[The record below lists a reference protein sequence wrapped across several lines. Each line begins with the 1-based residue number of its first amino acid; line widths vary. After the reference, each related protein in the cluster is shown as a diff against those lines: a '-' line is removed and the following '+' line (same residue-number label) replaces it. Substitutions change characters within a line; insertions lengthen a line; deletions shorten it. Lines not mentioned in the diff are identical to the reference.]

1 MRRKTETRIKR
12 IVLFLLA
19 AAIAAQAVAQTG
31 YGRGRSG
38 LPRVELPD
46 EPWIMNTHLIPEVKV
61 SVVAR
66 GINRPWSLTFLPKG
80 DMLIT
85 ERGGALRMVRD
96 GVLVEE
102 PVAGV
107 PDDVLAR
114 SLAGMME
121 VAVHPH
127 FADNGYVYLTYT
139 RQVSGREGTVALV
152 RGRLDGMSLVDVED
166 VFVAEPWGGSIAAA
180 RLAFVPGEDI
190 MYMTMGGA
198 FGADLVDGTQSFF
211 GHAKLA
217 QDPNSHAGKTLR
229 LRLDGSVPDDNPFVG
244 KEGHKPEVYSMG
256 HRNQMGLALHPETHQ
271 PWTTEHAPQGG
282 DELNAIEAGK
292 NYGWPVVSYGRHYNG
307 VRISE
312 RFWAEGHGGTR
323 DLLAALDRTVR
334 AHVLHRRRLPRVE
347 GQPVRRRPDDGTD
360 AQHRPPR
367 TAHLQRSRRGARP
380 RVAAEGD
387 RQAHPR
393 RPPGPRRVHLR
404 HHRRD
409 RRRAVEAGTGG
420 DGGRGRDDRGV
431 AHWVRRRPRR
441 PSGDAAKRWR
451 PKANREAEGLSL
463 KERGLRPRACS
474 WPPAAAAGG
483 DAGAPSVE
491 LRGVPDGR
499 APGPF
504 LVRRL

>member
-66 GINRPWSLTFLPKG
+66 GINRPWSLAFLPKG

-96 GVLVEE
+96 GVLVDE

-152 RGRLDGMSLVDVED
+152 RGKLDGMSLVDVED

-282 DELNAIEAGK
+282 DELNAIEAGR

-312 RFWAEGHGGTR
+312 RFWAEGMEEPAIFWLPSIAPSGLMFYTG
-323 DLLAALDRTVR
+323 DAFPEWKGNLFAGALMTGRMPNTG
-334 AHVLHRRRLPRVE
+334 HLERLIF
-347 GQPVRRRPDDGTD
+347 
-360 AQHRPPR
+360 
-367 TAHLQRSRRGARP
+367 S
-380 RVAAEGD
+380 
-387 RQAHPR
+387 
-393 RPPGPRRVHLR
+393 
-404 HHRRD
+404 
-409 RRRAVEAGTGG
+409 EAGEEL
-420 DGGRGRDDRGV
+420 GRE
-431 AHWVRRRPRR
+431 W
-441 PSGDAAKRWR
+441 
-451 PKANREAEGLSL
+451 LL
-463 KERGLRPRACS
+463 KEIGKRIRDVRQG
-474 WPPAAAAGG
+474 
-483 DAGAPSVE
+483 
-491 LRGVPDGR
+491 PDGFIYVITDETDG
-499 APGPF
+499 ALMKLEPVATAEEEETTAG
-504 LVRRL
+504 

>member
-1 MRRKTETRIKR
+1 MTKLTKTRL
-12 IVLFLLA
+12 VPLLAFLLA
-19 AAIAAQAVAQTG
+19 VAIAAQAVAQTG

-66 GINRPWSLTFLPKG
+66 GINRPWSLAFLPKG

-85 ERGGALRMVRD
+85 ERGGDLRLVRD
-96 GVLVEE
+96 GVLVDE
-102 PVAGV
+102 PIAGV

-152 RGRLDGMSLVDVED
+152 RGKLDGMSLVDVED

-312 RFWAEGHGGTR
+312 RFWAEGMEEP
-323 DLLAALDRTVR
+323 AIFW
-334 AHVLHRRRLPRVE
+334 LPSI
-347 GQPVRRRPDDGTD
+347 
-360 AQHRPPR
+360 A
-367 TAHLQRSRRGARP
+367 
-380 RVAAEGD
+380 
-387 RQAHPR
+387 
-393 RPPGPRRVHLR
+393 
-404 HHRRD
+404 
-409 RRRAVEAGTGG
+409 
-420 DGGRGRDDRGV
+420 
-431 AHWVRRRPRR
+431 
-441 PSGDAAKRWR
+441 PSGLMFYTGDAFPEWKGNLFAGALMTGRMPNTGHLER
-451 PKANREAEGLSL
+451 LIFSPKGEELGREWLL
-463 KERGLRPRACS
+463 KEIGKRIRDVRQG
-474 WPPAAAAGG
+474 
-483 DAGAPSVE
+483 
-491 LRGVPDGR
+491 PDGFIYVITDETDG
-499 APGPF
+499 ALLKLEPVETAG
-504 LVRRL
+504 

>member
-46 EPWIMNTHLIPEVKV
+46 KPWIMNTHLIPEVKV

-66 GINRPWSLTFLPKG
+66 GINRPWSLAFLPKG

-312 RFWAEGHGGTR
+312 RFWAEGMEEPAIFWLPSIAPSGLMFYTG
-323 DLLAALDRTVR
+323 DAFPEWKGNLFAGALMTGRMPNTG
-334 AHVLHRRRLPRVE
+334 HLERLIF
-347 GQPVRRRPDDGTD
+347 
-360 AQHRPPR
+360 
-367 TAHLQRSRRGARP
+367 S
-380 RVAAEGD
+380 
-387 RQAHPR
+387 
-393 RPPGPRRVHLR
+393 
-404 HHRRD
+404 
-409 RRRAVEAGTGG
+409 EAGEEL
-420 DGGRGRDDRGV
+420 GRE
-431 AHWVRRRPRR
+431 W
-441 PSGDAAKRWR
+441 
-451 PKANREAEGLSL
+451 LL
-463 KERGLRPRACS
+463 KEIGKRIRDVRQGPDEFIYVITDETDGALLKLEPVETADGDETT
-474 WPPAAAAGG
+474 AG
-483 DAGAPSVE
+483 
-491 LRGVPDGR
+491 
-499 APGPF
+499 
-504 LVRRL
+504 

>member
-1 MRRKTETRIKR
+1 MNRTMKTRLIPL
-12 IVLFLLA
+12 VALLLA
-19 AAIAAQAVAQTG
+19 VATAAQTVAQTG

-38 LPRVELPD
+38 LPRVELPN

-66 GINRPWSLTFLPKG
+66 GINRPWSLAFLPKG

-85 ERGGALRMVRD
+85 ERGGALRLVRD
-96 GVLVEE
+96 GVLVDE
-102 PVAGV
+102 PIAGV

-121 VAVHPH
+121 VAIHPH

-152 RGRLDGMSLVDVED
+152 RGKLDGMSLVDVED

-244 KEGHKPEVYSMG
+244 MEGHKPEVYSMG
-256 HRNQMGLALHPETHQ
+256 HRNQMGLALHPETNQ

-312 RFWAEGHGGTR
+312 RFWAEGMEEPAIFWLPSIAPSGLMFYTG
-323 DLLAALDRTVR
+323 DAFPEWKGNLFAGALMTGRMPNTG
-334 AHVLHRRRLPRVE
+334 HLERLIF
-347 GQPVRRRPDDGTD
+347 
-360 AQHRPPR
+360 
-367 TAHLQRSRRGARP
+367 S
-380 RVAAEGD
+380 
-387 RQAHPR
+387 
-393 RPPGPRRVHLR
+393 
-404 HHRRD
+404 
-409 RRRAVEAGTGG
+409 EAGEEL
-420 DGGRGRDDRGV
+420 GRE
-431 AHWVRRRPRR
+431 W
-441 PSGDAAKRWR
+441 
-451 PKANREAEGLSL
+451 LL
-463 KERGLRPRACS
+463 KEIGKRIRDVRQG
-474 WPPAAAAGG
+474 
-483 DAGAPSVE
+483 
-491 LRGVPDGR
+491 PDGFIYVITDETDG
-499 APGPF
+499 ALLKLEPVETTAG
-504 LVRRL
+504 

>member
-1 MRRKTETRIKR
+1 MSRKTQTRVTRIA
-12 IVLFLLA
+12 VFLLA
-19 AAIAAQAVAQTG
+19 AAVAGQAIAQTG

-61 SVVAR
+61 SVVVR
-66 GINRPWSLTFLPKG
+66 GINRPWSLAFLPKG
-80 DMLIT
+80 DMLVT
-85 ERGGALRMVRD
+85 ERGGNLRLVRD
-96 GVLVEE
+96 GVLMDE
-102 PVAGV
+102 PISGV

-139 RQVSGREGTVALV
+139 RQISGREGTVALV
-152 RGRLDGMSLVDVED
+152 RGKLDGTSLVDVED
-166 VFVAEPWGGSIAAA
+166 VFVAEPWGGSVAAA
-180 RLAFVPGEDI
+180 RLAFVPGEDV

-244 KEGHKPEVYSMG
+244 MSGHKPEVYSMG

-312 RFWAEGHGGTR
+312 RFWAEGMEEPAIFWLPSIAPSGLMFYTGDAFPEWKGNLFAGALMTGRMPNTGHLERLIFSENGEELGREWLLKEIGKRVR
-323 DLLAALDRTVR
+323 DVR
-334 AHVLHRRRLPRVE
+334 Q
-347 GQPVRRRPDDGTD
+347 GPDDLIYVITD
-360 AQHRPPR
+360 ETDGAMLKLEPVE
-367 TAHLQRSRRGARP
+367 TA
-380 RVAAEGD
+380 
-387 RQAHPR
+387 
-393 RPPGPRRVHLR
+393 
-404 HHRRD
+404 
-409 RRRAVEAGTGG
+409 
-420 DGGRGRDDRGV
+420 
-431 AHWVRRRPRR
+431 
-441 PSGDAAKRWR
+441 
-451 PKANREAEGLSL
+451 EAE
-463 KERGLRPRACS
+463 EEAT
-474 WPPAAAAGG
+474 
-483 DAGAPSVE
+483 AGA
-491 LRGVPDGR
+491 G
-499 APGPF
+499 
-504 LVRRL
+504 

>member
-1 MRRKTETRIKR
+1 MNRKTQTRVTRIA
-12 IVLFLLA
+12 VFLLA
-19 AAIAAQAVAQTG
+19 AAVAGQAIAQTG

-61 SVVAR
+61 SVVVR
-66 GINRPWSLTFLPKG
+66 GINRPWSLAFLPKG
-80 DMLIT
+80 DMLVT
-85 ERGGALRMVRD
+85 ERGGNLRLVRD
-96 GVLVEE
+96 GVLMDE
-102 PVAGV
+102 PISGV

-139 RQVSGREGTVALV
+139 RQISGRQGTVALV
-152 RGRLDGMSLVDVED
+152 RGKLDGTSLVDVED
-166 VFVAEPWGGSIAAA
+166 VFVAEPWGGSVAAA
-180 RLAFVPGEDI
+180 RLAFVPGEDV

-244 KEGHKPEVYSMG
+244 MSGHKPEVYSMG

-312 RFWAEGHGGTR
+312 RFWAEGMEEP
-323 DLLAALDRTVR
+323 AIFW
-334 AHVLHRRRLPRVE
+334 LPSIAPS
-347 GQPVRRRPDDGTD
+347 G
-360 AQHRPPR
+360 
-367 TAHLQRSRRGARP
+367 LMFY
-380 RVAAEGD
+380 
-387 RQAHPR
+387 
-393 RPPGPRRVHLR
+393 
-404 HHRRD
+404 
-409 RRRAVEAGTGG
+409 
-420 DGGRGRDDRGV
+420 
-431 AHWVRRRPRR
+431 
-441 PSGDAAKRWR
+441 SGDAFPEWKGNLFAGALMTGRMPNTGHLERLIFSEAGEELGREWLLKEIGKRVR
-451 PKANREAEGLSL
+451 DVRQGPDDLIYVITDETDGAMLKLEPVETAEAE
-463 KERGLRPRACS
+463 EEAT
-474 WPPAAAAGG
+474 
-483 DAGAPSVE
+483 AGA
-491 LRGVPDGR
+491 G
-499 APGPF
+499 
-504 LVRRL
+504 

>member
-1 MRRKTETRIKR
+1 MNGKTATRITR
-12 IVLFLLA
+12 IAVFLLA
-19 AAIAAQAVAQTG
+19 AAVAGQAVAQTG

-61 SVVAR
+61 SVVVR
-66 GINRPWSLTFLPKG
+66 GINRPWSLAFLPKG
-80 DMLIT
+80 DMLVT
-85 ERGGALRMVRD
+85 ERGGNLRLVRD
-96 GVLVEE
+96 GVLMDE
-102 PVAGV
+102 PISGV

-139 RQVSGREGTVALV
+139 RQISGREGTVALV
-152 RGRLDGMSLVDVED
+152 RGKLDGASLVDVED

-244 KEGHKPEVYSMG
+244 MSGHKPEVYSMG
-256 HRNQMGLALHPETHQ
+256 HRNQMGLALHPESHQ

-312 RFWAEGHGGTR
+312 RFWAEGMEEPAIFWLPSIAPSGLMFYTGDAFPEWKGNLFAGALMTGRMPNTGHLERLIFSEAGEELGREWLLKEIGKRVR
-323 DLLAALDRTVR
+323 DVR
-334 AHVLHRRRLPRVE
+334 Q
-347 GQPVRRRPDDGTD
+347 GPDDLIYVITD
-360 AQHRPPR
+360 E
-367 TAHLQRSRRGARP
+367 TDGAMLKLEPVER
-380 RVAAEGD
+380 AE
-387 RQAHPR
+387 
-393 RPPGPRRVHLR
+393 
-404 HHRRD
+404 
-409 RRRAVEAGTGG
+409 ET
-420 DGGRGRDDRGV
+420 
-431 AHWVRRRPRR
+431 
-441 PSGDAAKRWR
+441 
-451 PKANREAEGLSL
+451 EET
-463 KERGLRPRACS
+463 
-474 WPPAAAAGG
+474 AAG
-483 DAGAPSVE
+483 AG
-491 LRGVPDGR
+491 
-499 APGPF
+499 
-504 LVRRL
+504 

>member
-1 MRRKTETRIKR
+1 MKRKTATRMTRIA
-12 IVLFLLA
+12 VFLLGA
-19 AAIAAQAVAQTG
+19 AVAGQAIGQAG
-31 YGRGRSG
+31 YGRGGSG
-38 LPRVELPD
+38 IPRVELPD
-46 EPWIMNTHLIPEVKV
+46 EPWIMNTHVIPEVKV
-61 SVVAR
+61 SVVTR
-66 GINRPWSLTFLPKG
+66 GINRPWSLAFLPKG
-80 DMLIT
+80 DMLVT
-85 ERGGALRMVRD
+85 ERGGNLRLVRD
-96 GVLVEE
+96 GVLVDE
-102 PVAGV
+102 PISGV

-152 RGRLDGMSLVDVED
+152 RGKLEGTSLVDVED

-180 RLAFVPGEDI
+180 RLAFVPGEDV

-244 KEGHKPEVYSMG
+244 VEGHKPEIYSMG

-312 RFWAEGHGGTR
+312 RFWEEGMEEPAIFWLPSIAPSGLMFYTGDAFPEWKGNLFAGALMTGRMPNTGHLERLIFSEAGEELGREWLLKDIGKRVR
-323 DLLAALDRTVR
+323 DVR
-334 AHVLHRRRLPRVE
+334 Q
-347 GQPVRRRPDDGTD
+347 GPDDLIYVITD
-360 AQHRPPR
+360 E
-367 TAHLQRSRRGARP
+367 TDGAMLKLEPVER
-380 RVAAEGD
+380 AE
-387 RQAHPR
+387 
-393 RPPGPRRVHLR
+393 
-404 HHRRD
+404 
-409 RRRAVEAGTGG
+409 ET
-420 DGGRGRDDRGV
+420 
-431 AHWVRRRPRR
+431 
-441 PSGDAAKRWR
+441 
-451 PKANREAEGLSL
+451 EET
-463 KERGLRPRACS
+463 
-474 WPPAAAAGG
+474 AAG
-483 DAGAPSVE
+483 AG
-491 LRGVPDGR
+491 
-499 APGPF
+499 
-504 LVRRL
+504 

>member
-1 MRRKTETRIKR
+1 MTKLTKTRL
-12 IVLFLLA
+12 VPLLAFLLA
-19 AAIAAQAVAQTG
+19 AAVAAQAAAQTG

-46 EPWIMNTHLIPEVKV
+46 EPWIMNTHVIPEVKV

-66 GINRPWSLTFLPKG
+66 GINRPWSLAFLPKG

-85 ERGGALRMVRD
+85 ERGGALRLVRD
-96 GVLVEE
+96 GVLVDE
-102 PVAGV
+102 PIAGV

-121 VAVHPH
+121 VATHPH

-152 RGRLDGMSLVDVED
+152 RGKLDGMSLVDVED

-244 KEGHKPEVYSMG
+244 MEGHKPEVYSMG
-256 HRNQMGLALHPETHQ
+256 HRNQMGLALHPETNQ

-312 RFWAEGHGGTR
+312 RFWAEGMEEPAIFWLPSIAPSGLMFYTG
-323 DLLAALDRTVR
+323 DAFPEWKGNLFAGALMTGRMPNTG
-334 AHVLHRRRLPRVE
+334 HLERLIF
-347 GQPVRRRPDDGTD
+347 
-360 AQHRPPR
+360 
-367 TAHLQRSRRGARP
+367 S
-380 RVAAEGD
+380 
-387 RQAHPR
+387 
-393 RPPGPRRVHLR
+393 
-404 HHRRD
+404 
-409 RRRAVEAGTGG
+409 EAGEEL
-420 DGGRGRDDRGV
+420 GRE
-431 AHWVRRRPRR
+431 W
-441 PSGDAAKRWR
+441 
-451 PKANREAEGLSL
+451 LL
-463 KERGLRPRACS
+463 KEVGKRIRDVRQGP
-474 WPPAAAAGG
+474 
-483 DAGAPSVE
+483 DEFIYVITDETNGALMKLEPVTTPSS
-491 LRGVPDGR
+491 
-499 APGPF
+499 
-504 LVRRL
+504 

>member
-1 MRRKTETRIKR
+1 MNRRTKTRLIP
-12 IVLFLLA
+12 LLA
-19 AAIAAQAVAQTG
+19 LLLAVAVAAQAVAQTG

-66 GINRPWSLTFLPKG
+66 GINRPWSLAFLPKG

-85 ERGGALRMVRD
+85 ERGGALRLVRD
-96 GVLVEE
+96 GVLVDE

-152 RGRLDGMSLVDVED
+152 RGKFDGNSLVDVED

-282 DELNAIEAGK
+282 DELNAIEAGR

-312 RFWAEGHGGTR
+312 RFWAEGMEEPAIFWLPSIAPSGLMFYTG
-323 DLLAALDRTVR
+323 DAFPEWKGNLFAGALMTGRMPNTG
-334 AHVLHRRRLPRVE
+334 HLERLIF
-347 GQPVRRRPDDGTD
+347 
-360 AQHRPPR
+360 
-367 TAHLQRSRRGARP
+367 S
-380 RVAAEGD
+380 
-387 RQAHPR
+387 
-393 RPPGPRRVHLR
+393 
-404 HHRRD
+404 
-409 RRRAVEAGTGG
+409 EAGEEL
-420 DGGRGRDDRGV
+420 GRE
-431 AHWVRRRPRR
+431 W
-441 PSGDAAKRWR
+441 
-451 PKANREAEGLSL
+451 LL
-463 KERGLRPRACS
+463 KEIGKRIRDVRQG
-474 WPPAAAAGG
+474 
-483 DAGAPSVE
+483 
-491 LRGVPDGR
+491 PDGFIYVVTDETDG
-499 APGPF
+499 ALLKLEPVATAEEEETTAG
-504 LVRRL
+504 

>member
-1 MRRKTETRIKR
+1 MTKLTKTRLVPLLT
-12 IVLFLLA
+12 FLLA
-19 AAIAAQAVAQTG
+19 AAVAAQAVAQTG

-66 GINRPWSLTFLPKG
+66 GINRPWSLAFLPKG

-85 ERGGALRMVRD
+85 ERGGDLRLVRD
-96 GVLVEE
+96 GVLVDE
-102 PVAGV
+102 PIAGV

-121 VAVHPH
+121 VAIHPH

-152 RGRLDGMSLVDVED
+152 RGRLDATSLVDVED

-256 HRNQMGLALHPETHQ
+256 HRNQMGLALHPETNQ

-312 RFWAEGHGGTR
+312 RFWAEGMEEPAIFWLPSIAPSGLMFYTG
-323 DLLAALDRTVR
+323 DAFPEWKGNLFAGALMTGRMPNTG
-334 AHVLHRRRLPRVE
+334 HLERLIF
-347 GQPVRRRPDDGTD
+347 
-360 AQHRPPR
+360 
-367 TAHLQRSRRGARP
+367 S
-380 RVAAEGD
+380 
-387 RQAHPR
+387 
-393 RPPGPRRVHLR
+393 
-404 HHRRD
+404 
-409 RRRAVEAGTGG
+409 EAGEEL
-420 DGGRGRDDRGV
+420 GRE
-431 AHWVRRRPRR
+431 W
-441 PSGDAAKRWR
+441 
-451 PKANREAEGLSL
+451 LL
-463 KERGLRPRACS
+463 KEIGKRIRDVRQGPDEFIYVITDETDGALLKLEPVEQAEEEETT
-474 WPPAAAAGG
+474 AG
-483 DAGAPSVE
+483 
-491 LRGVPDGR
+491 
-499 APGPF
+499 
-504 LVRRL
+504 

>member
-1 MRRKTETRIKR
+1 MNRRTKTRLIP
-12 IVLFLLA
+12 LLA
-19 AAIAAQAVAQTG
+19 LLLAVAVAAQAVAQTG

-66 GINRPWSLTFLPKG
+66 GINRPWSLAFLPKG

-85 ERGGALRMVRD
+85 ERRGALRLVRD
-96 GVLVEE
+96 GVLVDE
-102 PVAGV
+102 PIAGV

-121 VAVHPH
+121 VAIHPH

-152 RGRLDGMSLVDVED
+152 RGKFDGNSLVDVED

-282 DELNAIEAGK
+282 DELNAIEAGR

-312 RFWAEGHGGTR
+312 RFWAEGMEEPAIFWLPSIAPSGLMFYTG
-323 DLLAALDRTVR
+323 DAFPEWKGNLFAGALMTGRMPNTG
-334 AHVLHRRRLPRVE
+334 HLERLIF
-347 GQPVRRRPDDGTD
+347 
-360 AQHRPPR
+360 
-367 TAHLQRSRRGARP
+367 S
-380 RVAAEGD
+380 
-387 RQAHPR
+387 
-393 RPPGPRRVHLR
+393 
-404 HHRRD
+404 
-409 RRRAVEAGTGG
+409 EAGEEL
-420 DGGRGRDDRGV
+420 GRE
-431 AHWVRRRPRR
+431 W
-441 PSGDAAKRWR
+441 
-451 PKANREAEGLSL
+451 LL
-463 KERGLRPRACS
+463 KEIGKRIRDVRQG
-474 WPPAAAAGG
+474 
-483 DAGAPSVE
+483 
-491 LRGVPDGR
+491 PDGFIYVVTDETDG
-499 APGPF
+499 ALLKLEP
-504 LVRRL
+504 VATAEEEETTA

>member
-1 MRRKTETRIKR
+1 MSRKTQTRVTRIA
-12 IVLFLLA
+12 VFLLA
-19 AAIAAQAVAQTG
+19 AAVAGQAIAQTG

-61 SVVAR
+61 SVVVR
-66 GINRPWSLTFLPKG
+66 GINRPWSLAFLPKG
-80 DMLIT
+80 DMLVT
-85 ERGGALRMVRD
+85 ERGGNLRLVRD
-96 GVLVEE
+96 GVLMDE
-102 PVAGV
+102 PISGV

-139 RQVSGREGTVALV
+139 RQISGREGTVALV
-152 RGRLDGMSLVDVED
+152 RGKLDGTSLVDVED
-166 VFVAEPWGGSIAAA
+166 VFVAEPWGGSVAAA
-180 RLAFVPGEDI
+180 RLAFVPGEDV

-229 LRLDGSVPDDNPFVG
+229 LRLDGSAPDDNPFVG
-244 KEGHKPEVYSMG
+244 MSGHKPEVYSMG

-312 RFWAEGHGGTR
+312 RFWAEGMEEPAIFWLPSIAPSGLMFYTGDAFPEWKGNLFAGALMTGRMPNTGHLERLIFSENGEELGREWLLKEIGKRVR
-323 DLLAALDRTVR
+323 DVR
-334 AHVLHRRRLPRVE
+334 Q
-347 GQPVRRRPDDGTD
+347 GPDDLIYVITD
-360 AQHRPPR
+360 ETDGAMLKLEPVE
-367 TAHLQRSRRGARP
+367 TA
-380 RVAAEGD
+380 
-387 RQAHPR
+387 
-393 RPPGPRRVHLR
+393 
-404 HHRRD
+404 
-409 RRRAVEAGTGG
+409 
-420 DGGRGRDDRGV
+420 
-431 AHWVRRRPRR
+431 
-441 PSGDAAKRWR
+441 
-451 PKANREAEGLSL
+451 EAE
-463 KERGLRPRACS
+463 EEAT
-474 WPPAAAAGG
+474 
-483 DAGAPSVE
+483 AGA
-491 LRGVPDGR
+491 G
-499 APGPF
+499 
-504 LVRRL
+504 

>member
-1 MRRKTETRIKR
+1 MNGKTATRVTRIA
-12 IVLFLLA
+12 VFLLA
-19 AAIAAQAVAQTG
+19 AAVAGQAIAQTG

-61 SVVAR
+61 SVVVR
-66 GINRPWSLTFLPKG
+66 GINRPWSLAFLPKG
-80 DMLIT
+80 DMLVT
-85 ERGGALRMVRD
+85 ERGGNLRLVRD
-96 GVLVEE
+96 GVLMDE
-102 PVAGV
+102 PISGV

-139 RQVSGREGTVALV
+139 RQISGREGTVALV
-152 RGRLDGMSLVDVED
+152 RGKLDGTSLVDVED
-166 VFVAEPWGGSIAAA
+166 VFVAEPWGGSVAAA
-180 RLAFVPGEDI
+180 RLAFVPGEDV

-244 KEGHKPEVYSMG
+244 MSGHKPEIYSMG

-282 DELNAIEAGK
+282 DELNAIEVGK

-312 RFWAEGHGGTR
+312 RFWAEGMEEPAIFWLPSIAPSGLMFYAGDAFPEWKGNLFAGALMTGRMPNTGHLERLIFSENGEELGREWLLKEIGKRVR
-323 DLLAALDRTVR
+323 DVR
-334 AHVLHRRRLPRVE
+334 Q
-347 GQPVRRRPDDGTD
+347 GPDDLIYVITD
-360 AQHRPPR
+360 ETDGAMLKLEPVE
-367 TAHLQRSRRGARP
+367 TA
-380 RVAAEGD
+380 
-387 RQAHPR
+387 
-393 RPPGPRRVHLR
+393 
-404 HHRRD
+404 
-409 RRRAVEAGTGG
+409 
-420 DGGRGRDDRGV
+420 
-431 AHWVRRRPRR
+431 
-441 PSGDAAKRWR
+441 
-451 PKANREAEGLSL
+451 EAE
-463 KERGLRPRACS
+463 EEAT
-474 WPPAAAAGG
+474 
-483 DAGAPSVE
+483 AGA
-491 LRGVPDGR
+491 G
-499 APGPF
+499 
-504 LVRRL
+504 

>member
-66 GINRPWSLTFLPKG
+66 GINRPWSLAFLPKG

-96 GVLVEE
+96 GVLVDE

-152 RGRLDGMSLVDVED
+152 RGKLDGMSLVDVED

-312 RFWAEGHGGTR
+312 RFWAEGMEEPAIFWLPSIAPSGLMFYTG
-323 DLLAALDRTVR
+323 DAFPEWKGNLFAGALMTGRMPNTG
-334 AHVLHRRRLPRVE
+334 HLERLIF
-347 GQPVRRRPDDGTD
+347 
-360 AQHRPPR
+360 
-367 TAHLQRSRRGARP
+367 S
-380 RVAAEGD
+380 
-387 RQAHPR
+387 
-393 RPPGPRRVHLR
+393 
-404 HHRRD
+404 
-409 RRRAVEAGTGG
+409 EAGEEL
-420 DGGRGRDDRGV
+420 GRE
-431 AHWVRRRPRR
+431 W
-441 PSGDAAKRWR
+441 
-451 PKANREAEGLSL
+451 LL
-463 KERGLRPRACS
+463 KEIGKRIRDVRQGPDEFIYVITDETDGALLKLEPVETADGDETT
-474 WPPAAAAGG
+474 AG
-483 DAGAPSVE
+483 
-491 LRGVPDGR
+491 
-499 APGPF
+499 
-504 LVRRL
+504 

>member
-1 MRRKTETRIKR
+1 MTKLTKTRL
-12 IVLFLLA
+12 VPLLAFLLA
-19 AAIAAQAVAQTG
+19 VALAAQAVAQTG

-66 GINRPWSLTFLPKG
+66 GINRPWSLAFLPKG

-85 ERGGALRMVRD
+85 QRGGDLRLVRD
-96 GVLVEE
+96 GVLVDE
-102 PVAGV
+102 PIAGV

-152 RGRLDGMSLVDVED
+152 RGKLDGMSLVDVED

-312 RFWAEGHGGTR
+312 RFWAEGMEEP
-323 DLLAALDRTVR
+323 AIFW
-334 AHVLHRRRLPRVE
+334 LPSI
-347 GQPVRRRPDDGTD
+347 
-360 AQHRPPR
+360 A
-367 TAHLQRSRRGARP
+367 
-380 RVAAEGD
+380 
-387 RQAHPR
+387 
-393 RPPGPRRVHLR
+393 
-404 HHRRD
+404 
-409 RRRAVEAGTGG
+409 
-420 DGGRGRDDRGV
+420 
-431 AHWVRRRPRR
+431 
-441 PSGDAAKRWR
+441 PSGLMFYTGDAFPEWKGNLFAGALMTGRMPNTGHLER
-451 PKANREAEGLSL
+451 LIFSPKGEELGREWLL
-463 KERGLRPRACS
+463 KEIGKRIRDVRQG
-474 WPPAAAAGG
+474 
-483 DAGAPSVE
+483 
-491 LRGVPDGR
+491 PDGFIYVITDETDG
-499 APGPF
+499 ALLKLEPVETAEEGETTAG
-504 LVRRL
+504 

>member
-1 MRRKTETRIKR
+1 MKQSTKTRLIPT
-12 IVLFLLA
+12 VALLLA
-19 AAIAAQAVAQTG
+19 VAVAAQAVAQTG

-66 GINRPWSLTFLPKG
+66 GINRPWSLAFLPKG

-85 ERGGALRMVRD
+85 ERGGALRLVRD
-96 GVLVEE
+96 GVLVDD
-102 PVAGV
+102 PIAGV

-152 RGRLDGMSLVDVED
+152 RGRLDGTSLVDVED

-244 KEGHKPEVYSMG
+244 MEGHKPEVYSMG

-282 DELNAIEAGK
+282 DELNAIEAGR

-312 RFWAEGHGGTR
+312 RFWAEGMEEPAIFWLPSIAPSGLMFYTG
-323 DLLAALDRTVR
+323 DAFPEWKGNLFAGALMTGRMPNTG
-334 AHVLHRRRLPRVE
+334 HLERLIF
-347 GQPVRRRPDDGTD
+347 
-360 AQHRPPR
+360 
-367 TAHLQRSRRGARP
+367 S
-380 RVAAEGD
+380 
-387 RQAHPR
+387 
-393 RPPGPRRVHLR
+393 
-404 HHRRD
+404 
-409 RRRAVEAGTGG
+409 EAGEEL
-420 DGGRGRDDRGV
+420 GRE
-431 AHWVRRRPRR
+431 W
-441 PSGDAAKRWR
+441 
-451 PKANREAEGLSL
+451 LL
-463 KERGLRPRACS
+463 KEIGKRIRDVRQG
-474 WPPAAAAGG
+474 
-483 DAGAPSVE
+483 
-491 LRGVPDGR
+491 PDGFIYVITDETDG
-499 APGPF
+499 ALMKLEPVATAEEEETTAG
-504 LVRRL
+504 

>member
-1 MRRKTETRIKR
+1 MTTFTKARLIP
-12 IVLFLLA
+12 IVSLLLA
-19 AAIAAQAVAQTG
+19 GAIAAQAVAQTG

-66 GINRPWSLTFLPKG
+66 GLNRPWSLAFLPKG

-85 ERGGALRMVRD
+85 ERGGALRLVRD
-96 GVLVEE
+96 GVLVDE
-102 PVAGV
+102 PIAGV

-152 RGRLDGMSLVDVED
+152 RGKFDGISLVDVED

-256 HRNQMGLALHPETHQ
+256 HRNQMGLAVHPETHQ

-312 RFWAEGHGGTR
+312 RFWAEGMEEP
-323 DLLAALDRTVR
+323 AIFW
-334 AHVLHRRRLPRVE
+334 LPSI
-347 GQPVRRRPDDGTD
+347 
-360 AQHRPPR
+360 A
-367 TAHLQRSRRGARP
+367 
-380 RVAAEGD
+380 
-387 RQAHPR
+387 
-393 RPPGPRRVHLR
+393 
-404 HHRRD
+404 
-409 RRRAVEAGTGG
+409 
-420 DGGRGRDDRGV
+420 
-431 AHWVRRRPRR
+431 
-441 PSGDAAKRWR
+441 PSGLMFYTGDAFPEWKGNLFAGALMTGRMPNTGHLERLIFSEKGEELG
-451 PKANREAEGLSL
+451 REWLL
-463 KERGLRPRACS
+463 KEIGKRIRDVRQG
-474 WPPAAAAGG
+474 
-483 DAGAPSVE
+483 
-491 LRGVPDGR
+491 PDGFIYVITDETDGALLKLEPVESTAR
-499 APGPF
+499 
-504 LVRRL
+504 

>member
-1 MRRKTETRIKR
+1 MNRTTKARLIPVVT
-12 IVLFLLA
+12 LLLA
-19 AAIAAQAVAQTG
+19 AAVTAEAVAQTG

-66 GINRPWSLTFLPKG
+66 GINRPWSLAFLPKG

-85 ERGGALRMVRD
+85 ERGGALRLVRD
-96 GVLVEE
+96 GVLVDE
-102 PVAGV
+102 PIAGV

-121 VAVHPH
+121 VAIHPH

-152 RGRLDGMSLVDVED
+152 RGKLDGMSLVDVED

-244 KEGHKPEVYSMG
+244 MEGHKPEVYSMG
-256 HRNQMGLALHPETHQ
+256 HRNQMGLALHPETNQ

-312 RFWAEGHGGTR
+312 RFWAEGMEEPAIFWLPSIAPSGLMFYTGDAFPEWKGNLFAGALMTGRMPNTGHLERLIFSEAGEELGREWLLKEIGKRIR
-323 DLLAALDRTVR
+323 DVR
-334 AHVLHRRRLPRVE
+334 
-347 GQPVRRRPDDGTD
+347 QGTD
-360 AQHRPPR
+360 EFIYVITDETDGALLKLEPVES
-367 TAHLQRSRRGARP
+367 TA
-380 RVAAEGD
+380 E
-387 RQAHPR
+387 
-393 RPPGPRRVHLR
+393 
-404 HHRRD
+404 
-409 RRRAVEAGTGG
+409 EEETTAG
-420 DGGRGRDDRGV
+420 
-431 AHWVRRRPRR
+431 
-441 PSGDAAKRWR
+441 
-451 PKANREAEGLSL
+451 
-463 KERGLRPRACS
+463 
-474 WPPAAAAGG
+474 
-483 DAGAPSVE
+483 
-491 LRGVPDGR
+491 
-499 APGPF
+499 
-504 LVRRL
+504 

>member
-1 MRRKTETRIKR
+1 MTTFTKARLIP
-12 IVLFLLA
+12 IVSLLLA
-19 AAIAAQAVAQTG
+19 GAIAAQAVAQTG

-66 GINRPWSLTFLPKG
+66 GINRPWSLAFLPKG

-85 ERGGALRMVRD
+85 ERGGALRLVRD
-96 GVLVEE
+96 GVLVDE
-102 PVAGV
+102 PIAGV

-152 RGRLDGMSLVDVED
+152 RGKLDGMSLVDVED

-256 HRNQMGLALHPETHQ
+256 HRNQMGLALHPETNQ

-312 RFWAEGHGGTR
+312 RFWAEGMEEPAIFWLPSIAPSGLMFYTG
-323 DLLAALDRTVR
+323 DAFPEWEGNLFAGALMTGRMPNTG
-334 AHVLHRRRLPRVE
+334 HLERLIF
-347 GQPVRRRPDDGTD
+347 
-360 AQHRPPR
+360 
-367 TAHLQRSRRGARP
+367 S
-380 RVAAEGD
+380 
-387 RQAHPR
+387 
-393 RPPGPRRVHLR
+393 
-404 HHRRD
+404 
-409 RRRAVEAGTGG
+409 EAGEEL
-420 DGGRGRDDRGV
+420 GRE
-431 AHWVRRRPRR
+431 W
-441 PSGDAAKRWR
+441 
-451 PKANREAEGLSL
+451 LL
-463 KERGLRPRACS
+463 KEIGKRIRDVRQG
-474 WPPAAAAGG
+474 
-483 DAGAPSVE
+483 
-491 LRGVPDGR
+491 PDGFIYVITDETDG
-499 APGPF
+499 ALLKLEPVEKAEEEETTAG
-504 LVRRL
+504 

>member
-1 MRRKTETRIKR
+1 MNRRTATRMTRIA
-12 IVLFLLA
+12 VFLLA
-19 AAIAAQAVAQTG
+19 AAVAGQAVAQTG

-38 LPRVELPD
+38 IPRVELPD

-61 SVVAR
+61 SVVVR
-66 GINRPWSLTFLPKG
+66 GINRPWSLAFLPKG
-80 DMLIT
+80 DMLVT
-85 ERGGALRMVRD
+85 ERGGNLRLVRD
-96 GVLVEE
+96 GVLMDE
-102 PVAGV
+102 PVSGV

-139 RQVSGREGTVALV
+139 RQISGREGTVALV
-152 RGRLDGMSLVDVED
+152 RGKLDGASLVDVED

-229 LRLDGSVPDDNPFVG
+229 LRLDGSAPDDNPFVG
-244 KEGHKPEVYSMG
+244 REGHKPEIYSMG

-312 RFWAEGHGGTR
+312 RFWAEGMEEPAIFWLPSIAPSGLMFYTGDAFPEWKGNLFAGALMTGRMPNTGHLERLIFSENGEELGREWLLKDIGKRIR
-323 DLLAALDRTVR
+323 DVRQGPDSLIYVITDETDGALLKLAPVER
-334 AHVLHRRRLPRVE
+334 AD
-347 GQPVRRRPDDGTD
+347 DDGE
-360 AQHRPPR
+360 
-367 TAHLQRSRRGARP
+367 
-380 RVAAEGD
+380 AA
-387 RQAHPR
+387 
-393 RPPGPRRVHLR
+393 
-404 HHRRD
+404 
-409 RRRAVEAGTGG
+409 
-420 DGGRGRDDRGV
+420 
-431 AHWVRRRPRR
+431 
-441 PSGDAAKRWR
+441 SG
-451 PKANREAEGLSL
+451 
-463 KERGLRPRACS
+463 
-474 WPPAAAAGG
+474 
-483 DAGAPSVE
+483 
-491 LRGVPDGR
+491 
-499 APGPF
+499 
-504 LVRRL
+504 

>member
-1 MRRKTETRIKR
+1 MTRSTKARLIP
-12 IVLFLLA
+12 IVTILLA
-19 AAIAAQAVAQTG
+19 AAVTAEAFAQTG

-38 LPRVELPD
+38 IPRVELPD
-46 EPWIMNTHLIPEVKV
+46 EPWIMNTHVIPEVRV

-66 GINRPWSLTFLPKG
+66 GINRPWSLAFLPKG

-85 ERGGALRMVRD
+85 ERGGALRLVRD
-96 GVLVEE
+96 GVLVDE
-102 PVAGV
+102 PIAGV
-107 PDDVLAR
+107 PDDILAR

-121 VAVHPH
+121 VAIHPH

-152 RGRLDGMSLVDVED
+152 RGKFDGTSLVDVED

-244 KEGHKPEVYSMG
+244 MEGHKPEVYSMG
-256 HRNQMGLALHPETHQ
+256 HRNQMGLALHPETNQ

-292 NYGWPVVSYGRHYNG
+292 NYGWPIVSYGRHYNG

-312 RFWAEGHGGTR
+312 RFWAEGMQEPAIFWLPSIAPSGLMFYTG
-323 DLLAALDRTVR
+323 DAFPEWKGNLFAGALMTGRMPNTG
-334 AHVLHRRRLPRVE
+334 HLERLIF
-347 GQPVRRRPDDGTD
+347 
-360 AQHRPPR
+360 
-367 TAHLQRSRRGARP
+367 S
-380 RVAAEGD
+380 
-387 RQAHPR
+387 
-393 RPPGPRRVHLR
+393 
-404 HHRRD
+404 
-409 RRRAVEAGTGG
+409 EAGEELGREWLLKDIGKRIRDVRQGPDEFIYVITDET
-420 DGGRGRDDRGV
+420 DGALMRLEPV
-431 AHWVRRRPRR
+431 E
-441 PSGDAAKRWR
+441 
-451 PKANREAEGLSL
+451 KAEE
-463 KERGLRPRACS
+463 EETT
-474 WPPAAAAGG
+474 AG
-483 DAGAPSVE
+483 
-491 LRGVPDGR
+491 
-499 APGPF
+499 
-504 LVRRL
+504 

>member
-1 MRRKTETRIKR
+1 MTTFTKARLIP
-12 IVLFLLA
+12 IVSLLLA
-19 AAIAAQAVAQTG
+19 GAIAAQAVAQTG

-66 GINRPWSLTFLPKG
+66 GVNRPWSLAFLPKG

-85 ERGGALRMVRD
+85 ERGGALRLVRD
-96 GVLVEE
+96 GVLVDE
-102 PVAGV
+102 PIAGV

-152 RGRLDGMSLVDVED
+152 RGKFDGTSLVDVED

-256 HRNQMGLALHPETHQ
+256 HRNQMGLAVHPETHQ

-312 RFWAEGHGGTR
+312 RFWAEGMEEP
-323 DLLAALDRTVR
+323 AIFW
-334 AHVLHRRRLPRVE
+334 LPSI
-347 GQPVRRRPDDGTD
+347 
-360 AQHRPPR
+360 A
-367 TAHLQRSRRGARP
+367 
-380 RVAAEGD
+380 
-387 RQAHPR
+387 
-393 RPPGPRRVHLR
+393 
-404 HHRRD
+404 
-409 RRRAVEAGTGG
+409 
-420 DGGRGRDDRGV
+420 
-431 AHWVRRRPRR
+431 
-441 PSGDAAKRWR
+441 PSGLMFYTGDAFPEWKGNLFAGALMTGRMPNTGHLERLIFSEKGEELGREWLLKEIGKRIR
-451 PKANREAEGLSL
+451 DVRQGPDGFIYVITDETDGALLKLEPVESAEEAETT
-463 KERGLRPRACS
+463 
-474 WPPAAAAGG
+474 AG
-483 DAGAPSVE
+483 
-491 LRGVPDGR
+491 
-499 APGPF
+499 
-504 LVRRL
+504 

>member
-1 MRRKTETRIKR
+1 MTRLTKAR
-12 IVLFLLA
+12 PVPIVALLLA
-19 AAIAAQAVAQTG
+19 VAIAGQAFAQTG
-31 YGRGRSG
+31 YGGGRSG

-61 SVVAR
+61 SVVVR
-66 GINRPWSLTFLPKG
+66 GINRPWSLAFLPKG
-80 DMLIT
+80 DMLVT
-85 ERGGALRMVRD
+85 ERGGDLRLVRD
-96 GVLVEE
+96 GVLVDE
-102 PVAGV
+102 PIAGV

-121 VAVHPH
+121 VAIHPH

-152 RGRLDGMSLVDVED
+152 RGKLEGTSLVDVED

-190 MYMTMGGA
+190 VYMTMGGA

-211 GHAKLA
+211 GHADLA

-244 KEGHKPEVYSMG
+244 REGHKPEIYSMG

-312 RFWAEGHGGTR
+312 RFWAEGMEEPAIFWLPSIAPSGLAFYTGDAFPEWKGNLFAGALMTGRMPNTGHLERLIFSDKGEELGREWLLKEIGKRIR
-323 DLLAALDRTVR
+323 DVR
-334 AHVLHRRRLPRVE
+334 Q
-347 GQPVRRRPDDGTD
+347 GPDDFLYVITD
-360 AQHRPPR
+360 ERD
-367 TAHLQRSRRGARP
+367 GAVIRLEP
-380 RVAAEGD
+380 AEKAADE
-387 RQAHPR
+387 
-393 RPPGPRRVHLR
+393 
-404 HHRRD
+404 
-409 RRRAVEAGTGG
+409 EAAG
-420 DGGRGRDDRGV
+420 
-431 AHWVRRRPRR
+431 
-441 PSGDAAKRWR
+441 SGD
-451 PKANREAEGLSL
+451 
-463 KERGLRPRACS
+463 
-474 WPPAAAAGG
+474 
-483 DAGAPSVE
+483 
-491 LRGVPDGR
+491 
-499 APGPF
+499 
-504 LVRRL
+504 

>member
-1 MRRKTETRIKR
+1 MTTFTKARLVP
-12 IVLFLLA
+12 IVSLLLA
-19 AAIAAQAVAQTG
+19 VAVAAEAVAQTG

-66 GINRPWSLTFLPKG
+66 GINRPWSLAFLPKG

-85 ERGGALRMVRD
+85 ERRGALRLVRD
-96 GVLVEE
+96 GVLVDE
-102 PVAGV
+102 PIAGV

-127 FADNGYVYLTYT
+127 FTDNGYVYLTYT

-152 RGRLDGMSLVDVED
+152 RGKLDGASLVDVED

-256 HRNQMGLALHPETHQ
+256 HRNQMGLAVHPETHQ

-282 DELNAIEAGK
+282 DELNAIEAGR

-312 RFWAEGHGGTR
+312 RFWAEGMEEPAIFWLPSIAPSGLMFYTG
-323 DLLAALDRTVR
+323 DAFPEWKGNLFAGALMTGRMPNTG
-334 AHVLHRRRLPRVE
+334 HLERLIF
-347 GQPVRRRPDDGTD
+347 
-360 AQHRPPR
+360 
-367 TAHLQRSRRGARP
+367 S
-380 RVAAEGD
+380 
-387 RQAHPR
+387 
-393 RPPGPRRVHLR
+393 
-404 HHRRD
+404 
-409 RRRAVEAGTGG
+409 EAGEEL
-420 DGGRGRDDRGV
+420 GRE
-431 AHWVRRRPRR
+431 W
-441 PSGDAAKRWR
+441 
-451 PKANREAEGLSL
+451 LL
-463 KERGLRPRACS
+463 KEIGKRIRDVRQGPDEFIYVITDETDGALMKLEPVETAEEEETT
-474 WPPAAAAGG
+474 AG
-483 DAGAPSVE
+483 
-491 LRGVPDGR
+491 
-499 APGPF
+499 
-504 LVRRL
+504 

>member
-46 EPWIMNTHLIPEVKV
+46 KPWIMNTHLIPEVKV

-66 GINRPWSLTFLPKG
+66 GINRPWSLAFLPKG

-244 KEGHKPEVYSMG
+244 KEGYKPEVYSMG
-256 HRNQMGLALHPETHQ
+256 HRIQMGLALHPETHQ

-312 RFWAEGHGGTR
+312 RFWAEGMEEPAIFWLPSIAPSGLMFYTG
-323 DLLAALDRTVR
+323 DAFPEWKGNLFAGALMTGRMPNTG
-334 AHVLHRRRLPRVE
+334 HLERLIF
-347 GQPVRRRPDDGTD
+347 
-360 AQHRPPR
+360 
-367 TAHLQRSRRGARP
+367 S
-380 RVAAEGD
+380 
-387 RQAHPR
+387 
-393 RPPGPRRVHLR
+393 
-404 HHRRD
+404 
-409 RRRAVEAGTGG
+409 EAGEEL
-420 DGGRGRDDRGV
+420 GRE
-431 AHWVRRRPRR
+431 W
-441 PSGDAAKRWR
+441 
-451 PKANREAEGLSL
+451 LL
-463 KERGLRPRACS
+463 KEIGKRIRDVRQGPDEFIYVITDETDGALLKLEPVETADGDETT
-474 WPPAAAAGG
+474 AG
-483 DAGAPSVE
+483 
-491 LRGVPDGR
+491 
-499 APGPF
+499 
-504 LVRRL
+504 

>member
-66 GINRPWSLTFLPKG
+66 GINRPWSLAFLPKG

-96 GVLVEE
+96 GVLVDE

-312 RFWAEGHGGTR
+312 RFWAEGMEEPAIFWLPSIAPSGLMFYTG
-323 DLLAALDRTVR
+323 DAFPEWKGNLFAGALMTGRMPNTG
-334 AHVLHRRRLPRVE
+334 HLERLIF
-347 GQPVRRRPDDGTD
+347 
-360 AQHRPPR
+360 
-367 TAHLQRSRRGARP
+367 S
-380 RVAAEGD
+380 
-387 RQAHPR
+387 
-393 RPPGPRRVHLR
+393 
-404 HHRRD
+404 
-409 RRRAVEAGTGG
+409 EAGEEL
-420 DGGRGRDDRGV
+420 GRE
-431 AHWVRRRPRR
+431 W
-441 PSGDAAKRWR
+441 
-451 PKANREAEGLSL
+451 LL
-463 KERGLRPRACS
+463 KEIGKRIRDVRQGPDEFIYVITDETDGALLKLEPVETADGDETT
-474 WPPAAAAGG
+474 AG
-483 DAGAPSVE
+483 
-491 LRGVPDGR
+491 
-499 APGPF
+499 
-504 LVRRL
+504 

>member
-1 MRRKTETRIKR
+1 MNRWTATRMTRIA
-12 IVLFLLA
+12 VFLLA
-19 AAIAAQAVAQTG
+19 ATVAGQAVAQTG

-61 SVVAR
+61 SVVVR
-66 GINRPWSLTFLPKG
+66 GINRPWSLAFLPKG
-80 DMLIT
+80 DMLVT
-85 ERGGALRMVRD
+85 ERGGNLRLVRD
-96 GVLVEE
+96 GVLMDE
-102 PVAGV
+102 PIAGV

-121 VAVHPH
+121 VAVHPL

-139 RQVSGREGTVALV
+139 RQISGREGTVALV
-152 RGRLDGMSLVDVED
+152 RGKLDGTSLVDVED
-166 VFVAEPWGGSIAAA
+166 VFVAEPWGGSVAAA

-229 LRLDGSVPDDNPFVG
+229 LRLDGSAPDDNPFVG
-244 KEGHKPEVYSMG
+244 MEGHKPEIYSMG

-312 RFWAEGHGGTR
+312 RFWAEGMEEPAIFWLPSIAPSGLMFYTGDAFPEWKGNLFAGALMTGRMPNTGHLERLIFSENGEELGREWLLKDIGKRVR
-323 DLLAALDRTVR
+323 DVR
-334 AHVLHRRRLPRVE
+334 Q
-347 GQPVRRRPDDGTD
+347 GPDDLIYVISDETD
-360 AQHRPPR
+360 
-367 TAHLQRSRRGARP
+367 GAMLKLEPVER
-380 RVAAEGD
+380 AE
-387 RQAHPR
+387 
-393 RPPGPRRVHLR
+393 
-404 HHRRD
+404 
-409 RRRAVEAGTGG
+409 ET
-420 DGGRGRDDRGV
+420 
-431 AHWVRRRPRR
+431 
-441 PSGDAAKRWR
+441 
-451 PKANREAEGLSL
+451 EET
-463 KERGLRPRACS
+463 
-474 WPPAAAAGG
+474 AAG
-483 DAGAPSVE
+483 AG
-491 LRGVPDGR
+491 
-499 APGPF
+499 
-504 LVRRL
+504 

>member
-1 MRRKTETRIKR
+1 MNRKTQTRVTRIA
-12 IVLFLLA
+12 VFLLA
-19 AAIAAQAVAQTG
+19 AAVAGQAIAQTG

-61 SVVAR
+61 SVVVR
-66 GINRPWSLTFLPKG
+66 GINRPWSLAFLPKG
-80 DMLIT
+80 DMLVT
-85 ERGGALRMVRD
+85 ERGGNLRLVRD
-96 GVLVEE
+96 GVLMDE
-102 PVAGV
+102 PISGV

-139 RQVSGREGTVALV
+139 RQISGRQGTVALV
-152 RGRLDGMSLVDVED
+152 RGKLDGTSLVDVED
-166 VFVAEPWGGSIAAA
+166 VFVAEPWGGSVAAA
-180 RLAFVPGEDI
+180 RLAFVPGEDV

-244 KEGHKPEVYSMG
+244 MSGHKPEVYSMG

-312 RFWAEGHGGTR
+312 RFWAEGMEEP
-323 DLLAALDRTVR
+323 AIFW
-334 AHVLHRRRLPRVE
+334 LPSIAPS
-347 GQPVRRRPDDGTD
+347 G
-360 AQHRPPR
+360 
-367 TAHLQRSRRGARP
+367 LMFY
-380 RVAAEGD
+380 
-387 RQAHPR
+387 
-393 RPPGPRRVHLR
+393 
-404 HHRRD
+404 
-409 RRRAVEAGTGG
+409 
-420 DGGRGRDDRGV
+420 
-431 AHWVRRRPRR
+431 
-441 PSGDAAKRWR
+441 SGDAFPEWKGNLFAGALMTGRMPNTGHLERLIFSEAGEELGREWLLKEIGKRVR
-451 PKANREAEGLSL
+451 DVRQGPDDLIYVITDETDGAMLKLEPVERAEAE
-463 KERGLRPRACS
+463 EEAT
-474 WPPAAAAGG
+474 
-483 DAGAPSVE
+483 AGA
-491 LRGVPDGR
+491 G
-499 APGPF
+499 
-504 LVRRL
+504 